1 MGIGYELVCV
11 DCKRS
16 LGMGKIYW
24 QDESGAPLESTTFDG
39 VFNRATRQWH
49 KRDEF
54 FGRTIEAFLIQHRN
68 HEIRFVPEGVDEL
81 IETGDEIVELLDPD
95 EIIAAQNAVFPDPD
109 QDLKEW
115 EHKYRGP
122 R

>member
-16 LGMGKIYW
+16 IEMGKVYW
-24 QDESGAPLESTTFDG
+24 RDESGTPLESTTFDG
-39 VFNRATRQWH
+39 VFDRANMRWR

-54 FGRTIEAFLIQHRN
+54 FGRAIEAFLIQHRN

-81 IETGDEIVELLDPD
+81 IATGGEIVEPIEPD
-95 EIIAAQNAVFPDPD
+95 EIIAAQKTVFPDPA
-109 QDLKEW
+109 QDLKDW
-115 EHKYRGP
+115 ERKHYGSR
-122 R
+122 